1 MAGMNPDGVARVRG
15 LVYEAKY
22 HYRHQ
27 ENPMDGKHLAPWSA
41 LAMAALFAVSGVEV
55 GTIGRPAH
63 VAEASAP
70 KTVDVQMIGDATG
83 YRFSPAKITIQ
94 RGDKVRFTLVSG
106 PPHNVVFWS
115 DSIPKGAVAVLAKG
129 MPNSVDKLTGPFF
142 LKAGDTY
149 VVSFAG
155 APAGRYRYYCT
166 PHLALG
172 MAAT

>member
-1 MAGMNPDGVARVRG
+1 
-15 LVYEAKY
+15 
-22 HYRHQ
+22 
-27 ENPMDGKHLAPWSA
+27 MDGRHLAPWST
-41 LAMAALFAVSGVEV
+41 LAVAALLAVTGVDLHRGAPLSDTTVEV
-55 GTIGRPAH
+55 APA
-63 VAEASAP
+63 
-70 KTVDVQMIGDATG
+70 KTVDVQMIGDGTG
-83 YRFSPAKITIQ
+83 YRFSPAKVTIQ

-115 DSIPKGAVAVLAKG
+115 DSVPKGAASALAKG
-129 MPNSVDKLTGPFF
+129 MPQTVDKLTSPFF

-172 MAAT
+172 MSATIEVK

>member
-1 MAGMNPDGVARVRG
+1 
-15 LVYEAKY
+15 
-22 HYRHQ
+22 
-27 ENPMDGKHLAPWSA
+27 MDGRHLAPWSA
-41 LAMAALFAVSGVEV
+41 LAMAALFAVTGLESRTTV
-55 GTIGRPAH
+55 PPSH
-63 VAEASAP
+63 VVDASAP

-83 YRFSPAKITIQ
+83 YRFAPATVTIQ

-115 DSIPKGAVAVLAKG
+115 DSIPKGAAAALAKG
-129 MPNSVDKLTGPFF
+129 MPKTVDKLTGPFF

-172 MAAT
+172 MAATIVVK

>member
-1 MAGMNPDGVARVRG
+1 
-15 LVYEAKY
+15 
-22 HYRHQ
+22 
-27 ENPMDGKHLAPWSA
+27 MDGRHLAPWSA
-41 LAMAALFAVSGVEV
+41 LAMAALLATAGIDE
-55 GTIGRPAH
+55 RPAAAPGAPSA
-63 VAEASAP
+63 VAVAAP

-83 YRFSPAKITIQ
+83 YRFAPTTITLQ

-115 DSIPKGAVAVLAKG
+115 DSIPKGAAAVLAKG
-129 MPNSVDKLTGPFF
+129 MPNTVATFTGPYF
-142 LKAGDTY
+142 LKNGDTY

-172 MAAT
+172 MAGTIVVK